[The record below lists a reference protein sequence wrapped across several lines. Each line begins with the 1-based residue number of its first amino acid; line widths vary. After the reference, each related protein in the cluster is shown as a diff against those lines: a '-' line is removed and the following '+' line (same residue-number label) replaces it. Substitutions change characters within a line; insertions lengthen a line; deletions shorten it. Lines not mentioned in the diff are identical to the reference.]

1 MREAQRSL
9 VELGLSE
16 KEASVYL
23 ALLEIGRAS
32 VKQIAKK
39 SVVNRTTAYEILEA
53 LSTRG
58 VVSRS
63 EEKGKVAYI
72 AESPTRFEVVLRKE
86 EQSLKQKK
94 EHLQEAMPQL
104 FALYNAMEDKPGV
117 RFFEGEEG
125 IATAREAMTS
135 AGGEMLSFC
144 AYDEGLLRLAQIAE
158 EQRIRATKRTHGRIV
173 FAMKPGVPVRSLD
186 TKNWEIRQ
194 LPYESYPFTGE
205 VNIGKGKIGA
215 FVFRTKPIAFILESH
230 EMADLFRVLFEMAWI
245 TAKPVDKKK
254 FIQK

>member
-16 KEASVYL
+16 KEANVYL

-125 IATAREAMTS
+125 IAAAREAMAFGTH
-135 AGGEMLSFC
+135 GEHLAFA
-144 AYDEGLLRLAQIAE
+144 AYDEGTIRMAKIAE
-158 EQRIRATKRTHGRIV
+158 EQRLRAAKRAYGRAV
-173 FAMKPGVPVRSLD
+173 FAIKPGIRVQPFD
-186 TKNWEIRQ
+186 AKNWNVRT
-194 LPYESYPFTGE
+194 LSYEQFPFTGE
-205 VNIGKGKIGA
+205 INIGKGKIGA
-215 FVFRTKPIAFILESH
+215 FVFKTKPLAFIIESQ
-230 EMADLFRVLFEMAWI
+230 EITELFRVMFELAWGVS
-245 TAKPVDKKK
+245 KPVDIKK
-254 FIQK
+254 FFE

>member
-16 KEASVYL
+16 KEANVYL

-72 AESPTRFEVVLRKE
+72 AESPTRFEVVVRKE

-125 IATAREAMTS
+125 IAAAREAMS
-135 AGGEMLSFC
+135 LSSGEYLSLA
-144 AYDEGLLRLAQIAE
+144 AYDDGALRMAQIAE
-158 EQRIRATKRTHGRIV
+158 GQRLKNAKRIHGRSILAV
-173 FAMKPGVPVRSLD
+173 KPGFHVRPFE
-186 TKNWEIRQ
+186 TRNWQIRT
-194 LPYESYPFTGE
+194 LAYDAFSFTGE
-205 VNIGKGKIGA
+205 INITKERIGA
-215 FVFRTKPIAFILESH
+215 FMYQTKPFAVLIESR
-230 EMADLFRVLFEMAWI
+230 EMANLLRVLFETAW
-245 TAKPVDKKK
+245 AVARPVDVRKL
-254 FIQK
+254 FL